1 MKHLLR
7 PLLIV
12 ALATS
17 ERTLPA
23 RAQALC
29 SYDQCALRLHRG
41 SLVQGLGGTRVARLR
56 GWFCAPRID
65 LLENAGDSTR
75 QHYLAFRALYHQ
87 GAKFRT
93 ASLALVMATA
103 ITLSWSPSGAVSWHR
118 ASGLKLRPSR
128 RREKLG
134 CNPHAQHRPGDETN
148 RPDCTEPWHDVKSE
162 GCRTLNHA

>member
-7 PLLIV
+7 SLLIV

-17 ERTLPA
+17 ESTVLA

-56 GWFCAPRID
+56 GWFSAPRID

-103 ITLSWSPSGAVSWHR
+103 ITMLTNLPLGLAVVSIPVGNAGYERTIEAWDHLQKAMWFYNRDLPRSP
-118 ASGLKLRPSR
+118 
-128 RREKLG
+128 
-134 CNPHAQHRPGDETN
+134 
-148 RPDCTEPWHDVKSE
+148 
-162 GCRTLNHA
+162 